1 MDSRLGD
8 LHPEEPLGP
17 HLDAGDWTEVVA
29 RHRADLGPAHSGH
42 ALPPVPLLGVGLAGH
57 LGLLL
62 ALLQS
67 LPGLDDVVVVL
78 TVPAVPD
85 NDNDNDDDNDNDNND
100 NDRTSH
106 PPREQS

>member
-1 MDSRLGD
+1 MVCG
-8 LHPEEPLGP
+8 HG
-17 HLDAGDWTEVVA
+17 
-29 RHRADLGPAHSGH
+29 ADLGPAHSGH
-42 ALPPVPLLGVGLAGH
+42 ALPPVPLLGGGLAGH

-78 TVPAVPD
+78 TVLTVPD
-85 NDNDNDDDNDNDNND
+85 NDNDSDNDSDNDNNY

-106 PPREQS
+106 PPRGQS